1 MKKLLLPTNAR
12 EGRLHPELSN
22 RIVGADIDNRAP
34 QALPSQDK
42 ITSDGMMKF
51 LEEVITRVRPRG
63 RLANKIYEAI
73 LAIDSELTQ
82 APGAQ
87 YRQLLVKA
95 AYALRNLEEGIQRL
109 TN

>member
-1 MKKLLLPTNAR
+1 MKKLLLPTNVRAGGLR
-12 EGRLHPELSN
+12 PELRS
-22 RIVGADIDNRAP
+22 RIVGDDIDDRAP
-34 QALPSQDK
+34 QAFPSRD
-42 ITSDGMMKF
+42 TRTNDGMTKF

-63 RLANKIYEAI
+63 RLANKIYEAT
-73 LAIDSELTQ
+73 LAIDSELTLTSD
-82 APGAQ
+82 AQ